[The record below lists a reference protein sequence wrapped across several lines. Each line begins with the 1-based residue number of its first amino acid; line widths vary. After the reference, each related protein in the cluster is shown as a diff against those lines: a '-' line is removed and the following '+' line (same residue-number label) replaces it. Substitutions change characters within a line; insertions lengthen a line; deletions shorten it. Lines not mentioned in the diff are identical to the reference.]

1 MNAENTKSFL
11 MVLENQLAAEAA
23 GWEKV
28 RQQVEKP
35 DWQSNEQT
43 AKALDLQKIRQTVEQ
58 AGKTLVEYINRFAGR
73 LEQLGTR
80 AQNAGMDADNLKALE
95 YGAAQTGLSNEA
107 IASALQTIMNH
118 PQTLKKLGIATQDES
133 GQKRAAGTIMSDAS
147 AALGAMPQAEAL
159 ETARQLGLAPDVLAA
174 MQKGLG
180 KFIGDYNQLSTSLG
194 ANMTAAVSGAD
205 RFMTA
210 RRKFDEVI
218 ELLQI
223 NGSSRLNNGLGDIF
237 DRFTQNLLANAP
249 DVQRVLDGAV
259 TLLLRLADIGERVV
273 LRLIQAAADVSGWW
287 ESLDGFTQELIV
299 ALGAVTT
306 AWLLFNS
313 GFLAS
318 PAGII
323 LMLGAAIFALYDSY
337 KTWQEGGDTFIDWD
351 AWMPG
356 IEAAKTAIGWL
367 IDKFEKLCAGTL
379 DWQDGL
385 QTIADFLSGNWSPA
399 MKEAVDQVRNYFNN
413 LFTDITDKL
422 ANSPLWRGLTRIDS
436 ALKESGQ
443 EFMETVQGVLT
454 AQSSSAALG
463 NWQALS
469 LKNVPAINA
478 RMDAIAAPEN
488 HRQPWQSEISA
499 PGSVRPVDVK
509 QETKIYIEGAS
520 DPHLTATKVADS
532 QFDVNAIFVQ
542 KLSRIPK

>member
-118 PQTLKKLGIATQDES
+118 PQTLNKLGIATQDES

-210 RRKFDEVI
+210 RRKFDEVV

-237 DRFTQNLLANAP
+237 DRFTQDLLANAP

-259 TLLLRLADIGERVV
+259 TLLLRLADIGEKVV

-422 ANSPLWRGLTRIDS
+422 ANSPLWRGLTRIGS

-478 RMDAIAAPEN
+478 RMDAMAAPEN

>member
-43 AKALDLQKIRQTVEQ
+43 AKGLDLQKIRQTVEQ

-80 AQNAGMDADNLKALE
+80 AQNAGMDANNLKALE

-107 IASALQTIMNH
+107 IASAFQTIMNH
-118 PQTLKKLGIATQDES
+118 PQTLNKLGIATQDES

-194 ANMTAAVSGAD
+194 ANMTTAVSGAD

-223 NGSSRLNNGLGDIF
+223 NGSSRLNNGLSDIF

-299 ALGAVTT
+299 ALGAVTA

-399 MKEAVDQVRNYFNN
+399 MKEAVDEVRNYFNN

-422 ANSPLWRGLTRIDS
+422 ANSPLWRGLTRIGS
-436 ALKESGQ
+436 SLKESGQ

>member
-95 YGAAQTGLSNEA
+95 YGAAQSGLSNEA

-147 AALGAMPQAEAL
+147 TALGAMPQAEAL

-422 ANSPLWRGLTRIDS
+422 ANSPLWRGLTRIGS

-478 RMDAIAAPEN
+478 RMDAMAAPEN